1 MSTRNVAVP
10 GAERL
15 RTDLT
20 DAPLHLSWRDRVRRP
35 RSPRAIALLALWLAV
50 VGNLKLWPELYRFGG
65 GAGMLVSAAAPFVI
79 VLAALSALCWI
90 GSALATER
98 GIDLAC
104 VGRRLDVPQ
113 THDDLYRPALGLFDV
128 TTPTYDRA
136 LDTFVGC
143 RGRSP

>member
-1 MSTRNVAVP
+1 
-10 GAERL
+10 
-15 RTDLT
+15 
-20 DAPLHLSWRDRVRRP
+20 
-35 RSPRAIALLALWLAV
+35 
-50 VGNLKLWPELYRFGG
+50 
-65 GAGMLVSAAAPFVI
+65 
-79 VLAALSALCWI
+79 LAAGRACSSRRRRRSSSFSRRCRRSCWI